1 MNTSLDSQ
9 PVEAPRKSPA
19 RIVMIS
25 VAVCGIIYGGVV
37 FVALPNY
44 VDSEAERARVE
55 AIESFRDLGRRLES
69 GQENALGPGNPPS
82 PENFAPKRELRQQ
95 PVVTGF
101 KFLSA
106 EKAKGKIDDDELVL
120 AVEIEGVARAYPIN
134 MLNGPTREIVN
145 DKLGGRA
152 IAATW

>member
-1 MNTSLDSQ
+1 MQ
-9 PVEAPRKSPA
+9 R
-19 RIVMIS
+19 R
-25 VAVCGIIYGGVV
+25 
-37 FVALPNY
+37 
-44 VDSEAERARVE
+44 AEQAQINV
-55 AIESFRDLGRRLES
+55 
-69 GQENALGPGNPPS
+69 LGPGNPPS
-82 PENFAPKRELRQQ
+82 PENFAPIQVVAPQ

-106 EKAKGKIDDDELVL
+106 EKAKGKIEDDELVL

-134 MLNGPTREIVN
+134 MLIGPTREIVN